1 MISAV
6 LTSVRETPLPL
17 FGVSGTVQISIALFH
32 SESSLSFKF
41 SFFSVLKN
49 KKHQPLEV
57 VLNWH
62 SNPGCSL
69 LAPPDPSSE
78 LTESVFCS

>member
-6 LTSVRETPLPL
+6 LASVRETPLPL
-17 FGVSGTVQISIALFH
+17 FGVSGTVQINIALFH

-41 SFFSVLKN
+41 SFFSVLK
-49 KKHQPLEV
+49 KKNQPLEV